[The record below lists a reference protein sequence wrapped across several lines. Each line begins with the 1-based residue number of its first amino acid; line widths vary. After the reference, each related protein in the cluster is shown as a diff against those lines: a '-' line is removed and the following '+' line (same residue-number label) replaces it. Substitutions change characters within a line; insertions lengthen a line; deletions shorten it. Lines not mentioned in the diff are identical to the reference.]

1 MYSLP
6 LSLVHLNVLRVK
18 QLLNLQP
25 VSITCTPLLVPITG
39 LTGLSAGAIAGIVIS
54 LVVVIILLI
63 TVLIFGFF
71 VFIRPK
77 AVADFIPPPGDRK
90 GSMRLT
96 ESQKV
101 FQYLILSLSP
111 CLLLIYFDWAIIKFL
126 RVNFNF
132 LLLVIACDQFRF
144 IN

>member
-1 MYSLP
+1 MNP
-6 LSLVHLNVLRVK
+6 
-18 QLLNLQP
+18 QL
-25 VSITCTPLLVPITG
+25 VSIICTPLLVSITG

-54 LVVVIILLI
+54 LVIVILLLI

-71 VFIRPK
+71 VFIRPR
-77 AVADFIPPPGDRK
+77 AVSDFIPPPGDRK

-101 FQYLILSLSP
+101 FQYSILSLSLSP
-111 CLLLIYFDWAIIKFL
+111 CLVLIYFDWAIIKFL

>member
-6 LSLVHLNVLRVK
+6 LSLVNLNVLRVK

-25 VSITCTPLLVPITG
+25 VSITCTPLLVFITG

-54 LVVVIILLI
+54 LVIVILLLI

-71 VFIRPK
+71 VFIRPR
-77 AVADFIPPPGDRK
+77 AVSDFIPPPGDRK

-101 FQYLILSLSP
+101 FQYSILSLSP